1 MHSHSV
7 TISFSALHPRG
18 PPTRF
23 SSTCRAPQPVGR
35 APPRLLNTEW
45 AEWADLRKDLRRRPC
60 RCRHHRPETPRLR
73 SHSRAF
79 TPDKIATARIRSTLL
94 GRILTETKST
104 PASSARLRWRLRLPK
119 RPTACTPGRSA
130 SSSNNSRWARII
142 EPAEWAQPDLF
153 LIYFCPFL
161 FLPVVELG
169 STNSTLRTL
178 SSNQHHGQEIENVF
192 GGLVKESNFDMVL
205 ETFPLFFSNSSSSF
219 KRSFPAK
226 ILSPPRLLPQPLQLS
241 GCQGRRRTP
250 APSAV
255 PATWVAC
262 PAYRTGCRR
271 TSSSEWPPSTTT
283 RPTRK
288 TSWPSRR
295 VRPST
300 SWRRMMTGGGRGSW
314 MAWPAFSR
322 ATTSKRPCKLAPKCL
337 ELLCVNNCNVLT
349 SAKWGPDVIQT
360 TWSSSLSRIY
370 MPG

>member
-161 FLPVVELG
+161 FY
-169 STNSTLRTL
+169 RL
-178 SSNQHHGQEIENVF
+178 SSLGLQTLHWGPCLVTNTTVKKSKMFSVALSKNQILTWSLKPSLYFSAIPAAASNAAFPPKFSARPAFCRSRCSCWAVKADVARQHHRRCQRPEWHVQRTALGAEE
-192 GGLVKESNFDMVL
+192 LHRASDRHL
-205 ETFPLFFSNSSSSF
+205 
-219 KRSFPAK
+219 
-226 ILSPPRLLPQPLQLS
+226 RLL
-241 GCQGRRRTP
+241 GRQGRRADLLGGFDHLRLEE
-250 APSAV
+250 
-255 PATWVAC
+255 
-262 PAYRTGCRR
+262 
-271 TSSSEWPPSTTT
+271 EW
-283 RPTRK
+283 
-288 TSWPSRR
+288 WR
-295 VRPST
+295 VV
-300 SWRRMMTGGGRGSW
+300 GGGHEWRD
-314 MAWPAFSR
+314 
-322 ATTSKRPCKLAPKCL
+322 RPFPGQLRRSDL
-337 ELLCVNNCNVLT
+337 VNWRQNVL
-349 SAKWGPDVIQT
+349 SYF
-360 TWSSSLSRIY
+360 LSITVTY
-370 MPG
+370 